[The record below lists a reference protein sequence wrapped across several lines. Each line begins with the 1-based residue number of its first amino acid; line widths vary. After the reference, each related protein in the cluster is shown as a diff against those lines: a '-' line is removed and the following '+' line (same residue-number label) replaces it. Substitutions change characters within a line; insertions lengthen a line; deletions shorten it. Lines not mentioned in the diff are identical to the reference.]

1 MADFSKPVTTDA
13 YANVLTYLKATTS
26 DLALGLDPATTTPTN
41 VPTNSVRWNSA
52 SNKWQKYNGSTWA
65 DLAASY
71 AINISGTA
79 AGLSATLAI
88 ASGGTGATT
97 AAAALVNMGERTGEN
112 GSTKLPTGTTAQRDG
127 TPAAGYIRFNSDI
140 TKFEG
145 YTGSAWA
152 SIADDAA
159 VVTLTGNQTIAGTKT
174 FSSSPVVPGLNGGQ
188 LAGMRNKIING
199 DMNIAQRGTSFAG
212 IASAAYSVDRFQF
225 SNSTAAVLT
234 ATQQADAPSNN
245 EFQNSLRFA
254 VTTADASIA
263 ATDQCFVQQQIE
275 GYNVR
280 DLIGKTFT
288 LSFWVRSSKTGI
300 HCVSF
305 GNSGNDRGYVAEYT
319 VSAANTWE
327 QKSIPVS
334 GGLITAGTW
343 NWTNGTG
350 VTVRWAL
357 AAGSNYQTTAGS
369 WNTGSNL
376 FATANQVN
384 CLDTIG
390 NIFAITGVQLEVGSV
405 ATPFEHRPYGAEL
418 ALCQRYGRRIAYGAG
433 SSAEVV
439 ATGYAY
445 PGGSVVALPLDT
457 PMRSTPSISYSAL
470 AHFIVENGVS
480 SYTPT
485 SISIVSGSTAR
496 LASIDA
502 PGGSLSSGTSTRL
515 RAQSAS
521 AFMFLS
527 SEL

>member
-199 DMNIAQRGTSFAG
+199 DMNIAQRGTSFAAATNG
-212 IASAAYSVDRFQF
+212 IYTADRWQYLMAAG
-225 SNSTAAVLT
+225 AVET
-234 ATQQADAPSNN
+234 VSQQADAPSNN
-245 EFQNSLRFA
+245 EFQNSLRLA
-254 VTTADASIA
+254 VTTADTSIA
-263 ATDQCFVQQQIE
+263 AGEFSGVRQHIE
-275 GYNVR
+275 GYNAR

-288 LSFWVRSSKTGI
+288 LSFWVRSSKTGV
-300 HCVSF
+300 HCVAF
-305 GNSGNDRGYVAEYT
+305 RNSGQDRAYVVEYT
-319 VSAANTWE
+319 VNAANTWE
-327 QKSIPVS
+327 YKSVAVI

-343 NWTNGTG
+343 NWTTG
-350 VTVRWAL
+350 IGLTVNFATS
-357 AAGSNYQTTAGS
+357 AGSTYQTTAGA
-369 WNTGSNL
+369 WQTGNYL
-376 FATANQVN
+376 ATSSQVN

-390 NIFAITGVQLEVGSV
+390 NIFAITGVQLEPGSV

-418 ALCQRYGRRIAYGAG
+418 ALCQRYYCKTFPQGVAPVQAVGNNNGALGGQSVTATNGPWVTWAFPVCMRTSPTVTTYSPRTADAGWRDLANTVSNTVGTLNVGDCDAYIAG
-433 SSAEVV
+433 SAAATSANYFIH
-439 ATGYAY
+439 ATA
-445 PGGSVVALPLDT
+445 
-457 PMRSTPSISYSAL
+457 
-470 AHFIVENGVS
+470 
-480 SYTPT
+480 
-485 SISIVSGSTAR
+485 TA
-496 LASIDA
+496 
-502 PGGSLSSGTSTRL
+502 
-515 RAQSAS
+515 
-521 AFMFLS
+521 
-527 SEL
+527 EL